1 MVEAGNVITVTGFKT
16 DPLLSY
22 LERRYNT
29 GRITEFMF
37 RDVSY
42 RSFEIDSFFA
52 VELLYM
58 INEILDPT
66 IKTRKVYTGDRIT
79 LANLS
84 QLLVE
89 NTWLHSLENHITN
102 QTKHSYLDKFN
113 VQFKDYQMDFIENVY
128 FTEKQR
134 MSLHG
139 YLLAFEPGL
148 GKTLTGLATM
158 EDSNK
163 QYTIIVCPKN
173 TIHNVWENEINSKY
187 KTKQSI
193 WTIDSSEP
201 LTSKYKFYIV
211 NYESMN
217 KLIPIL
223 GELRKKS
230 GGLIVDETH
239 NFKDDD
245 ASRTRVLYTVVD
257 NANISDIL
265 LMSGTPIKAMGK
277 EMIPILKL
285 LDPTRF
291 TPEVEERFKH
301 IFGKSAQIATDVMAH
316 RLGKVMHR
324 KRKVDVLQLPE
335 KTIAELK
342 IKIPNGNKYTLENV
356 KELVVKFRKE
366 RLEYYS
372 KNYKK
377 YEEMYT
383 RTLEVFKKSLI
394 TKEDIKE
401 FENYLDDVDHVIRYG
416 YDTEEDRLVVKRVN
430 VYEKTKIIP
439 YLKGQDK
446 KDFMASRAVVKYVEL
461 KVLGEILGR
470 LLNNLRA
477 DMFKEMIQHS
487 GIDIIV
493 KEAAKKTICFSTYV
507 DVVDSAAEYFISKKM
522 RPAIVKGSLS
532 NELDATLTL
541 FKNDPKI
548 NPLIATIQKL
558 STGSTLT
565 EANTV
570 IFLNTPWRSV
580 DLVQA
585 MDRVHRIG
593 QDTDVFVYKCLLD
606 TGTKDNLSDRMESIL
621 QWSQEMF
628 STIVDND
635 IISDGDLKE
644 GFITGDFSNFINSV
658 DGLLNKIKNIF

>member
-193 WTIDSSEP
+193 WSIDSSEP

>member
-1 MVEAGNVITVTGFKT
+1 
-16 DPLLSY
+16 
-22 LERRYNT
+22 
-29 GRITEFMF
+29 
-37 RDVSY
+37 
-42 RSFEIDSFFA
+42 
-52 VELLYM
+52 
-58 INEILDPT
+58 
-66 IKTRKVYTGDRIT
+66 
-79 LANLS
+79 
-84 QLLVE
+84 
-89 NTWLHSLENHITN
+89 
-102 QTKHSYLDKFN
+102 
-113 VQFKDYQMDFIENVY
+113 
-128 FTEKQR
+128 
-134 MSLHG
+134 
-139 YLLAFEPGL
+139 
-148 GKTLTGLATM
+148 
-158 EDSNK
+158 
-163 QYTIIVCPKN
+163 
-173 TIHNVWENEINSKY
+173 
-187 KTKQSI
+187 
-193 WTIDSSEP
+193 
-201 LTSKYKFYIV
+201 
-211 NYESMN
+211 
-217 KLIPIL
+217 
-223 GELRKKS
+223 
-230 GGLIVDETH
+230 
-239 NFKDDD
+239 
-245 ASRTRVLYTVVD
+245 
-257 NANISDIL
+257 
-265 LMSGTPIKAMGK
+265 
-277 EMIPILKL
+277 
-285 LDPTRF
+285 
-291 TPEVEERFKH
+291 
-301 IFGKSAQIATDVMAH
+301 
-316 RLGKVMHR
+316 
-324 KRKVDVLQLPE
+324 
-335 KTIAELK
+335 
-342 IKIPNGNKYTLENV
+342 
-356 KELVVKFRKE
+356 
-366 RLEYYS
+366 
-372 KNYKK
+372 
-377 YEEMYT
+377 
-383 RTLEVFKKSLI
+383 
-394 TKEDIKE
+394 
-401 FENYLDDVDHVIRYG
+401 
-416 YDTEEDRLVVKRVN
+416 
-430 VYEKTKIIP
+430 
-439 YLKGQDK
+439 
-446 KDFMASRAVVKYVEL
+446 MASRAVVKYVEL

>member
-493 KEAAKKTICFSTYV
+493 KEASKKTICFSTYV